1 MSDYENETR
10 EEYLERNIA
19 EVRTQRNIL
28 QNSSWEKVQ
37 RYDPALRRSEQLM
50 SLELKELRNK
60 ALGEN
65 Q

>member
-19 EVRTQRNIL
+19 EVRYQRNIL

-50 SLELKELRNK
+50 SLELKELRTK
-60 ALGEN
+60 GGEAA
-65 Q
+65 